1 MWKIDSVT
9 AAKLI
14 RLCQSRQRHP
24 KTEILE
30 SILYPRAKALTRT
43 WRNPPIPRAIPV
55 ERRRTVTATR
65 EEFEAAW
72 FGGRNP
78 GGIPRGARGR
88 GATMATGAELW
99 RERGS
104 RREEEARRRDDG
116 TAAGNS
122 RVRHGERRTGHQ
134 VPAPPSP
141 SPPELGSSRGKGK
154 RSARKRGALTFL
166 SKIWSGGGWR
176 SGANNAGRTRRQRP
190 PPTLLR
196 GKWSDAV
203 TFKLK

>member
-24 KTEILE
+24 QTEILE
-30 SILYPRAKALTRT
+30 SIYPRAKALTRT
-43 WRNPPIPRAIPV
+43 WRNSPIPRAIPI

-72 FGGRNP
+72 FAGRNP
-78 GGIPRGARGR
+78 GGIPRGACGR
-88 GATMATGAELW
+88 GATMTTGAELW

-116 TAAGNS
+116 TAPGNS
-122 RVRHGERRTGHQ
+122 RVRHGERLTGNQ

-141 SPPELGSSRGKGK
+141 SPEVGLYVRLTGSAAGIGK
-154 RSARKRGALTFL
+154 
-166 SKIWSGGGWR
+166 
-176 SGANNAGRTRRQRP
+176 
-190 PPTLLR
+190 
-196 GKWSDAV
+196 
-203 TFKLK
+203 